1 MIKPLLGIAIG
12 GAIGAAIGYSQI
24 LCGDGT

>member
-1 MIKPLLGIAIG
+1 MIKPFIGLAIG

-24 LCGDGT
+24 LCANGT